1 MEHKTQ
7 TFSGGLDQTVGQA
20 VERVGEPPYL
30 ASLNTP
36 QRQAVE
42 ALDGP
47 VLVLAGAG
55 TGKTRVLTTRLA
67 HILNLNRAW
76 PSQIL
81 AVTFTNKAAREMRE
95 RVAALAGDITEAM
108 WLGTFHALGLR
119 ILRRHTE
126 AVGLKSGFTI
136 LDADDQQRL
145 LKQVIE
151 AAGLDPARWS
161 PRILMPAIQRW
172 KDRGLSPETV
182 PAAESAEV
190 ADGRLVPLYKAYQ
203 ERLLALNAVDFGDLL
218 LLCLEL
224 FKANPDILAEYQR
237 RFRYILV
244 DEYQDTNVSQYL
256 WLRLLAAGHKN
267 ICCVGDDD
275 QSIYGW
281 RGAEVGNILRF
292 EQDFPGARIIRLEQN
307 YRSTQPILTAADA
320 IIRNNAQR
328 LGKTLWT
335 EASEGEP
342 VSVTQVWD
350 GDEEA
355 RTIADKIQTLQAQ
368 GHRLSEIA
376 ILIRA
381 GFQSRLFEE
390 RFLTIG
396 MPYRVYG
403 GLRFYERQ
411 EIRDATAYLRL
422 ASQPA
427 NDLAFERVLNKP
439 RRGIGDATLQ
449 AIHKAARVQGVPLYA
464 AALQLAESP
473 DLNSRARNAL
483 ARAMTDFERW
493 RGMAAAEDCDHVVLT
508 ETILEESGYTDMLQR
523 EVSKGKAPEAAGRLE
538 NLKEL
543 VRALGEFENLGG
555 FLEHISLVMENEE
568 NSSDDQ
574 VTLMTLHAA
583 KGLEFDTVFLPGWE
597 EGMFP
602 NQRALDESGNAGL
615 EEERRLAYVGLTRA
629 RKRAFIFCAANRQVH
644 GQWIS
649 ALPSRFVSELPEEDI
664 RVDSEPGLMGNTG
677 GTLAGSAGAGWRGS
691 GYDWGSGSWR
701 RPSAASKGK
710 VVDAA
715 FEVAARPAKTGL
727 FDVGERVF
735 HQKFGYGTI
744 TAIDANKLHVEFEK
758 SSAKT
763 VVDSFV
769 EKA

>member
-1 MEHKTQ
+1 M
-7 TFSGGLDQTVGQA
+7 A
-20 VERVGEPPYL
+20 NEPAYL
-30 ASLNTP
+30 ANLNQP
-36 QRQAVE
+36 QREAVE

-81 AVTFTNKAAREMRE
+81 SVTFTNKAAREMRE
-95 RVAALAGDITEAM
+95 RVAALAGDMTEAM
-108 WLGTFHALGLR
+108 WLGTFHALGAR
-119 ILRRHTE
+119 ILRRHAE
-126 AVGLKSGFTI
+126 LVGLKSGFSI

-151 AAGLDPARWS
+151 AAGLDPGRWS
-161 PRILMPAIQRW
+161 PRVLMPTIQKW
-172 KDRGLSPETV
+172 KDRGLPPDAV
-182 PAAESAEV
+182 PKAEAAEA
-190 ADGRLVPLYKAYQ
+190 ADGRLVPLYRAYQ
-203 ERLLALNAVDFGDLL
+203 ERLLAVNAADFGDLL
-218 LLCLEL
+218 MLCLEL

-237 RFRYILV
+237 RFRYILA
-244 DEYQDTNVSQYL
+244 DEYQDTNVAQYL
-256 WLRLLAAGHKN
+256 WLRLLATGHKN

-292 EQDFPGARIIRLEQN
+292 EQDFPGTKIVRLEQN
-307 YRSTQPILTAADA
+307 YRSTGPILAAAGA
-320 IIRNNAQR
+320 IIANNAQR

-335 EASEGEP
+335 EVSEGE
-342 VSVTQVWD
+342 VVTVQQVWD
-350 GDEEA
+350 GGEEA
-355 RTIADKIQTLQAQ
+355 RAIADKIQSLAGQ
-368 GHRLSEIA
+368 GHKLAEIA
-376 ILIRA
+376 ILVRA
-381 GFQSRLFEE
+381 GFQSRAFEE

-396 MPYRVYG
+396 LPYRVFG

-411 EIRDATAYLRL
+411 EIRDAVAYLRI
-422 ASQPA
+422 AAQPA
-427 NDLAFERVLNKP
+427 DDLAFERVLNKP

-449 AIHKAARVQGVPLYA
+449 AIHKAARVAGTPLYV
-464 AALQLAESP
+464 AALALAEGNE
-473 DLNSRARNAL
+473 LASRARNAL
-483 ARAMTDFERW
+483 ARAMVDFERW
-493 RGMAAAEDCDHVVLT
+493 RGAASAEGADHIELT
-508 ETILEESGYTDMLQR
+508 ETILDESGYTAMLQ
-523 EVSKGKAPEAAGRLE
+523 KDKAPEAAGRLE

-543 VRALGEFENLGG
+543 VRALGEFENLAG
-555 FLEHISLVMENEE
+555 FLEHISLVMDNED

-602 NQRALDESGNAGL
+602 NQRALDESGNVGL

-629 RKRAFIFCAANRQVH
+629 RKRAMIYCAANRRVH
-644 GQWIS
+644 GQWVS
-649 ALPSRFVSELPEEDI
+649 ALPSRFLSELPEDQI
-664 RVDSEPGLMGNTG
+664 TVASEPGLLGNTG
-677 GTLAGSAGAGWRGS
+677 GLSLADGGAGAWRGS

-715 FEVAARPAKTGL
+715 WEVVTRPAKTGL
-727 FDVGERVF
+727 FDIGERVF
-735 HQKFGYGTI
+735 HQKFGYGTVS
-744 TAIDANKLHVEFEK
+744 AIDGNKLHVEFEK
-758 SSAKT
+758 SDAKT

-769 EKA
+769 EKT